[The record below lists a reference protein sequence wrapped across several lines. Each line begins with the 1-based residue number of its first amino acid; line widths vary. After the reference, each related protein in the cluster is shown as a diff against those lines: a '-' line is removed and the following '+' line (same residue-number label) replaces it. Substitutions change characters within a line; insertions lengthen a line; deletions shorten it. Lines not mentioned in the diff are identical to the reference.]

1 MSIPPEH
8 EAPTDDLPDSLGEDP
23 QVEAPADT
31 SGREPAPEGP
41 VGVEQGSISDD
52 EAEMLDESAQELTP
66 IKNLARATEHT
77 KFIITTVGTIGTLLA
92 GAGGVTAAVALNRTT
107 VYWQGIP
114 VVPVGAL
121 LTSVFAGLSV
131 GIALWGRRPSFT
143 VGNAQRLEDVKAWF
157 EAEIGR
163 KKRPIRWSSRMFM
176 AAAFSAV
183 ATSAVAGLLVITNPV
198 ERPRNLA
205 SFSTTVAGKGEV
217 TIHLS
222 GAVDG
227 LENDATL
234 IVTVTSNA
242 PGQDEA
248 SQPDQFIH
256 LEVRPDADGKAALD
270 SEAQAPVGST
280 QVTATLRVIG
290 GDDGGSDDDHAWTLG
305 ASYPEVP
312 AADATETS
320 PTDQIAAVTPAAIAL
335 LADYLTRHGGE
346 VPARLREALT
356 NIDIGAWVKA
366 QQELLSTNQLGPR
379 QTARLSTIT
388 EWQNT
393 DRQEAR
399 FRRHVGALFV
409 WGRQHNNKLPGPNVQ
424 VDGRPL
430 GVWVSRQRQLYASK
444 KLDQTQIALLEAVP
458 GWTW

>member
-163 KKRPIRWSSRMFM
+163 KREADSMV
-176 AAAFSAV
+176 V
-183 ATSAVAGLLVITNPV
+183 AHV
-198 ERPRNLA
+198 
-205 SFSTTVAGKGEV
+205 
-217 TIHLS
+217 
-222 GAVDG
+222 
-227 LENDATL
+227 
-234 IVTVTSNA
+234 
-242 PGQDEA
+242 
-248 SQPDQFIH
+248 
-256 LEVRPDADGKAALD
+256 
-270 SEAQAPVGST
+270 
-280 QVTATLRVIG
+280 
-290 GDDGGSDDDHAWTLG
+290 
-305 ASYPEVP
+305 
-312 AADATETS
+312 
-320 PTDQIAAVTPAAIAL
+320 
-335 LADYLTRHGGE
+335 HGGRIQRSRDLGSRRPPRHYE
-346 VPARLREALT
+346 IQSSDPEISHPSPRLWRARVR
-356 NIDIGAWVKA
+356 
-366 QQELLSTNQLGPR
+366 
-379 QTARLSTIT
+379 
-388 EWQNT
+388 
-393 DRQEAR
+393 
-399 FRRHVGALFV
+399 
-409 WGRQHNNKLPGPNVQ
+409 
-424 VDGRPL
+424 
-430 GVWVSRQRQLYASK
+430 
-444 KLDQTQIALLEAVP
+444 
-458 GWTW
+458 